1 MLSRC
6 RVDVGPILGRCLV
19 DVGSTLGRIWVDV
32 GSMLGRGWVEF
43 GSFLMFFVQI
53 LCGLNFA
60 MRLDLLIV
68 FVVFISLYFAL
79 MIVLYW
85 CFRDLQ
91 WGMCS
96 PTQARGVRPKAS
108 TRAMPLSWPI
118 HTGKCSYGVG
128 LSRFPMSAIC
138 LPTMVLEVCSKG
150 LEPSSYT
157 RERYFT
163 ISISRDCAL
172 RGVT

>member
-1 MLSRC
+1 M
-6 RVDVGPILGRCLV
+6 CL
-19 DVGSTLGRIWVDV
+19 
-32 GSMLGRGWVEF
+32 
-43 GSFLMFFVQI
+43 SFLF
-53 LCGLNFA
+53 
-60 MRLDLLIV
+60 RS
-68 FVVFISLYFAL
+68 SLYFAL
-79 MIVLYW
+79 VIVLYW

-91 WGMCS
+91 WGMCR

-108 TRAMPLSWPI
+108 TCAMPLSWPI

-138 LPTMVLEVCSKG
+138 LPTMVIEVCSKG

-163 ISISRDCAL
+163 ISISKDRALGGGNVLLGCRLLDFCVCVFWAIWVDLMCAFGL
-172 RGVT
+172 TGANLLG

>member
-1 MLSRC
+1 MF
-6 RVDVGPILGRCLV
+6 GRC
-19 DVGSTLGRIWVDV
+19 WVDV
-32 GSMLGRGWVEF
+32 GSNLGRRWVHV
-43 GSFLMFFVQI
+43 GSRLGRVWVILMCFVQI

-96 PTQARGVRPKAS
+96 LTQARGVRPKAS
-108 TRAMPLSWPI
+108 TCAMPLSWPI
-118 HTGKCSYGVG
+118 QA
-128 LSRFPMSAIC
+128 SA
-138 LPTMVLEVCSKG
+138 LT
-150 LEPSSYT
+150 
-157 RERYFT
+157 
-163 ISISRDCAL
+163 A
-172 RGVT
+172 